1 MHLKSIGELK
11 TSTLYRT
18 GFPCGYCPPKHKR
31 GLPSPAFSLP
41 KLSSESL
48 PSAKGHLLC
57 GPLVPV
63 ETSLLFLLPSPAFAD
78 IQSSSSGLPDPLVL
92 L

>member
-1 MHLKSIGELK
+1 MWLLSSQ
-11 TSTLYRT
+11 TQ
-18 GFPCGYCPPKHKR
+18 KR
-31 GLPSPAFSLP
+31 AALTCLFSS
-41 KLSSESL
+41 KAESSESL

-63 ETSLLFLLPSPAFAD
+63 ETSLLFLLPSPAFTD

>member
-1 MHLKSIGELK
+1 MWLLSSQ
-11 TSTLYRT
+11 TQ
-18 GFPCGYCPPKHKR
+18 KR
-31 GLPSPAFSLP
+31 AALTCLFSSKAEP
-41 KLSSESL
+41 SESL
-48 PSAKGHLLC
+48 PSAKEHLLC